1 ASAGH
6 GRRIEV
12 VEIAPAVVRLYARAA
27 EIACEVEQAID
38 DGEPVE
44 ELLARSDRLLRAT
57 HNFLRTGELDPA
69 FEAAVEADEAARA
82 GTRAAMLAQHRQYQW
97 VKRELGR
104 LLRLGPEDVNPLDL
118 DPEGEDGADAAA
130 RRRAIE
136 LRAQL
141 DKKLICWFH
150 RGPQSCGD
158 LAVVSLDDAAAQRF
172 AGDETPPA
180 A

>member
-1 ASAGH
+1 M
-6 GRRIEV
+6 
-12 VEIAPAVVRLYARAA
+12 EIAPAVVRLYARAA

-44 ELLARSDRLLRAT
+44 ELLARSGRLLRAARR
-57 HNFLRTGELDPA
+57 FLRTGALDSG

-82 GTRAAMLAQHRQYQW
+82 RATAVVLAQHREYQW
-97 VKRELGR
+97 SKAEIGR
-104 LLRLGPEDVNPLDL
+104 LLGLGPKDVNPLDFDL
-118 DPEGEDGADAAA
+118 DPEREGGADAAA

-136 LRAQL
+136 LRARL

-150 RGPQSCGD
+150 RGPCGD
-158 LAVVSLDDAAAQRF
+158 LAVVGLDDAAAQSSP
-172 AGDETPPA
+172 ATPPA